1 MVGLTSGSVSYYLC
15 QFSVSVRQVRVPLVC
30 ARIIWCE
37 GGGHVLIPICADCHH
52 KDANANGPVR
62 RGTHGGP
69 HFIRRENLPA
79 VRLYMGGLKVKREL
93 RLGRGISNNSY

>member
-1 MVGLTSGSVSYYLC
+1 MSVFC
-15 QFSVSVRQVRVPLVC
+15 QCLSSPRAARVC
-30 ARIIWCE
+30 AYNWWE
-37 GGGHVLIPICADCHH
+37 GGHVLLPICADCHH

-93 RLGRGISNNSY
+93 WLGRGISNNSY